1 MKKTLLVIFAACL
14 AITASLF
21 YPAYADEDPIC
32 DQLRNMPD
40 FSTSTALQDQYAAAG
55 CDNTGDPATEAFSTI
70 RNVLNA
76 VYVAVGI
83 AAVGVIIFGG
93 FRYTLSQGDPGKV
106 KKAKDTIMYAIIGL
120 IVVLS
125 AFAIT
130 NFILGIL

>member
-1 MKKTLLVIFAACL
+1 MKKTLLIIFAACL

-21 YPAYADEDPIC
+21 CPAYADPDPIC
-32 DQLRNMPD
+32 SQSGLTPEQR
-40 FSTSTALQDQYAAAG
+40 QAAG
-55 CDNTGDPATEAFSTI
+55 CDDTGDPATEAFSTI

>member
-1 MKKTLLVIFAACL
+1 MKKTLLIMLTACL
-14 AITASLF
+14 GITASLF
-21 YPAYADEDPIC
+21 YPVYADPDPIC
-32 DQLRNMPD
+32 SQSGLTPEQR
-40 FSTSTALQDQYAAAG
+40 QAAG
-55 CDNTGDPATEAFSTI
+55 CDDTGDPAAEAFSTI